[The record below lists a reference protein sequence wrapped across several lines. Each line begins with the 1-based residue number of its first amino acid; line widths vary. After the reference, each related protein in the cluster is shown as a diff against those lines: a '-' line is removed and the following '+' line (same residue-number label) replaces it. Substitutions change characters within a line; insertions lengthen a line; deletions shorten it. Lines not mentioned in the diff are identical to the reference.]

1 MSFQLKSD
9 HNVVLNTDQI
19 WQLIELVSTNNQY
32 NEDEEEIESWNQIV
46 NIFERVLDNFYSKLE
61 EESNNNVTYYYA
73 QCNTN

>member
-1 MSFQLKSD
+1 MTFQLKSD

-46 NIFERVLDNFYSKLE
+46 NIFEEVLDTFYSKLE
-61 EESNNNVTYYYA
+61 EAKSKQPTAEWED
-73 QCNTN
+73 

>member
-1 MSFQLKSD
+1 MSIQLKSA
-9 HNVVLNTDQI
+9 HNVILNTDQI

-61 EESNNNVTYYYA
+61 EVSNNNVS
-73 QCNTN
+73 

>member
-32 NEDEEEIESWNQIV
+32 NEYEEEIESWNQIV

-61 EESNNNVTYYYA
+61 EESNNNVT
-73 QCNTN
+73 

>member
-46 NIFERVLDNFYSKLE
+46 NIFEEVLDNFYSKLE
-61 EESNNNVTYYYA
+61 EESNNNVT
-73 QCNTN
+73 

>member
-46 NIFERVLDNFYSKLE
+46 NIFEGVLDTFYSKLE
-61 EESNNNVTYYYA
+61 EA
-73 QCNTN
+73 QRKQPTPDWED

>member
-32 NEDEEEIESWNQIV
+32 NEDEEEIESWNQIGEK
-46 NIFERVLDNFYSKLE
+46 FMEVLDNFYSKLE
-61 EESNNNVTYYYA
+61 EESNNNVT
-73 QCNTN
+73 

>member
-1 MSFQLKSD
+1 MTFQLKSD

-46 NIFERVLDNFYSKLE
+46 NIFEGVLDTFYSKLE
-61 EESNNNVTYYYA
+61 EAKSKQPEPDWED
-73 QCNTN
+73 